1 MYKVILQRQ
10 PESYY
15 RRAGRDAAAR
25 LEKCFESLE
34 ENPFIK
40 TNKALKGEFK
50 ELYRARVGN
59 LRVVY
64 SVNKAEMTVHVL
76 AILPRGD
83 VYR

>member
-15 RRAGRDAAAR
+15 RRAGRDAVAR

-34 ENPFIK
+34 QDPFDK
-40 TNKALKGEFK
+40 RNKILKGEL
-50 ELYRARVGN
+50 EGSRRVRVGN

-64 SVNKAEMTVHVL
+64 SVNEKEKVVSIL

-83 VYR
+83 VY

>member
-15 RRAGRDAAAR
+15 RRAGRDAVAR

-34 ENPFIK
+34 QDPFGK
-40 TNKALKGEFK
+40 GNKVLKGELKGFH
-50 ELYRARVGN
+50 RARVGN

-64 SVNKAEMTVHVL
+64 SVDEAKMVVHIL

-83 VYR
+83 VYK

>member
-15 RRAGRDAAAR
+15 RRASRDATRR

-34 ENPFIK
+34 QDPFGEGSK
-40 TNKALKGEFK
+40 TLKGEFK
-50 ELYRARVGN
+50 GHRRVRIRN

-64 SVNKAEMTVHVL
+64 LVNKAEKIVHIL

-83 VYR
+83 VY

>member
-15 RRAGRDAAAR
+15 RRASRDAATR

-34 ENPFIK
+34 RNPVGKGSK
-40 TNKALKGEFK
+40 TLKGEFK
-50 ELYRARVGN
+50 GLRRVRIGK
-59 LRVVY
+59 LRLVY
-64 SVNKAEMTVHVL
+64 SVNKAEMIVHIL

-83 VYR
+83 VY

>member
-34 ENPFIK
+34 QTPFDK
-40 TNKALKGEFK
+40 RNKILKGEL
-50 ELYRARVGN
+50 EGSRRVRVGN

-64 SVNKAEMTVHVL
+64 SVNEKEKIVNIL

-83 VYR
+83 VY